1 MSTPGPDAT
10 TATGAAARAERLARE
25 LDWNLLRTFV
35 TLAQSRSITDAAERL
50 RLKQPTVSNAL
61 KRLEDRLGRRLLERG
76 PGRFALTPAGQEL
89 YREAVDIQGV
99 ILRLDTAMREIKE
112 EVQGHVEIAMASH
125 VICPLFDAALAAF
138 HERHPKATLTIDIMT
153 SRHAIDRVLARR
165 SSFAVCLVHER
176 SPKLTYQQLYR
187 EFFGFFCGPT
197 HKLFGRVGLSPADLA
212 GAASVSF
219 VTDQMHDALRPVAL
233 LRAALGLEDRVVG
246 TSPHLEEV
254 RRMII
259 AGLGI
264 GPLPIHVVGRDV
276 AQGLLWRLP
285 PYDDPPAI
293 DVFVVTN
300 PAARL
305 NRAEQALLAELTTR
319 IAATPLDAR
328 TYS

>member
-1 MSTPGPDAT
+1 MAVSLPGSE
-10 TATGAAARAERLARE
+10 RAERLARE

-35 TLAQSRSITDAAERL
+35 VLAESSSVTDAAERL

-61 KRLEDRLGRRLLERG
+61 KRLEARLGRRLLERG

-89 YREAVDIQGV
+89 YREAVDIQGA
-99 ILRLDTAMREIKE
+99 ILRLDTAMREVKA

-125 VICPLFDAALAAF
+125 VVCPLFDQALAAF
-138 HERHPKATLTIDIMT
+138 HERCPKATLTIDVLT
-153 SRHAIDRVLARR
+153 SRHAIDRVLARK
-165 SSFAVCLVHER
+165 SSFAVCLVHEK
-176 SPKLTYQQLYR
+176 SPKLRYRQLYR
-187 EFFGFFCGPT
+187 EFFGLFCGPT
-197 HKLFGRVGLSPADLA
+197 HPLFDRAGLEPADLA

-276 AQGLLWRLP
+276 RDRLLWRLP

-293 DVFVVTN
+293 DVFVVEN
-300 PAARL
+300 PASRL
-305 NRAEQALLAELTTR
+305 NRAEQALLALLHQQ
-319 IAATPLDAR
+319 ISATPPQAR
-328 TYS
+328 TYY